1 MRSIVVAALG
11 CSLAWFLIGGVAFAG
26 GPRFTD
32 RFLANRYSFKL
43 AGTQSG
49 SATIC
54 PVSADGVLS
63 FNGSGTIDHGTI
75 LYNDCVRACT
85 GSLTTGTYAVNPDGT
100 GEMTLLFDGGACNTT
115 IALGLDLALLKAGR
129 QAYLS
134 GQSTGPVS
142 AVMSGEL
149 SSQKNFP

>member
-11 CSLAWFLIGGVAFAG
+11 CSLAWCLIGSVAFAG

-32 RFLANRYSFKL
+32 KFLADRYSFKL
-43 AGTQSG
+43 AGAQSG
-49 SATIC
+49 STTVC
-54 PVSADGVLS
+54 PVSADGVLN
-63 FNGSGTIDHGTI
+63 FNGRGTVSGGTI
-75 LYNDCVRACT
+75 LYNDCTRACT
-85 GSLTTGTYAVNPDGT
+85 GSLITGTYAVNPDGT
-100 GEMTLLFDGGACNTT
+100 GEMTLLFDGGACNTS
-115 IALGLDLALLKAGR
+115 IALGLDLAMLKAGK

-149 SSQKNFP
+149 SLQKNFP